1 MIVCY
6 GMQIWL
12 ITRLCGFLRLYE
24 VLKWFT
30 PCWTSDFSR
39 YMMQDMILDLLQS
52 VIPRSWNYWVFGV
65 GDSQQDLVPPIR
77 FYNGFHLININQC
90 YFWKFCFQYNVGR
103 CDMIMCYGM
112 QIWLI
117 TGLCGFFGICM
128 NLWGSEMVY
137 PMLDQWFFQG
147 YHEGYHFRPSAVCN
161 PLILGLLGILGGWSS
176 TTPCFHHFPPIR
188 FYNGFHLINAL
199 FVWNLML
206 INLIW

>member
-1 MIVCY
+1 MVIAQLVSPDQCYFCDMIVCY

-77 FYNGFHLININQC
+77 FYNGFHLINGFLFEIQC
-90 YFWKFCFQYNVGR
+90 WSMWYDNVLW
-103 CDMIMCYGM
+103 DA
-112 QIWLI
+112 
-117 TGLCGFFGICM
+117 
-128 NLWGSEMVY
+128 NLVDYRAMWI
-137 PMLDQWFFQG
+137 F
-147 YHEGYHFRPSAVCN
+147 
-161 PLILGLLGILGGWSS
+161 
-176 TTPCFHHFPPIR
+176 
-188 FYNGFHLINAL
+188 
-199 FVWNLML
+199 WNLYDFMRFWNGL
-206 INLIW
+206 PHVGPVIFSGISWRIWF